1 MKASNDEKEKIFERM
16 YKELFIKLNIYAV
29 NQLNSKSLAEEAV
42 QETFRIAW
50 TKIEELMNSP
60 NPNGWLM
67 NTLKFV
73 ISNTKRNI
81 MRINRLLITEFEMD
95 EGTMGSINDEINP
108 MILYKGNFTK
118 EEIKLLQSYAVD
130 RHSLLEIS
138 KELGISLEA
147 CKKRVQRVKEKFK
160 KECGHF

>member
-1 MKASNDEKEKIFERM
+1 MKASNDEKEKTFERM

-95 EGTMGSINDEINP
+95 ERTMGSINDEINP
-108 MILYKGNFTK
+108 MVLYKGNFTK

-130 RHSLLEIS
+130 RRSLLEIS

-147 CKKRVQRVKEKFK
+147 CKKRVQRLKEKFK